1 MREPRKPAGW
11 HDRPD
16 LEPGTVV
23 APPVLPDGCWA
34 IATQA
39 KYHSA
44 PKRARGC
51 SATARR
57 GALTCLLHRN
67 LEPIAREA
75 QKRLQAAQEPSK

>member
-1 MREPRKPAGW
+1 MTAGW

-16 LEPGTVV
+16 VAPGTVV
-23 APPVLPDGCWA
+23 ARPALSDGCWA

-51 SATARR
+51 SAMARR
-57 GALTCLLHRN
+57 GSLTCALHKH

-75 QKRLQAAQEPSK
+75 EKRLRAPQEPSK